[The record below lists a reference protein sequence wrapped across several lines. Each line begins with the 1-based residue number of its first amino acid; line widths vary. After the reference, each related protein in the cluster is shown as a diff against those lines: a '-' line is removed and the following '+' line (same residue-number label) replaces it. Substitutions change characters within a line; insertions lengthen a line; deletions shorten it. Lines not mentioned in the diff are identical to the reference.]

1 MPNTFK
7 VKTKASVPAS
17 LTTIYTVGSS
27 TTAVVLG
34 LALCNK
40 TSSAITASV
49 QLVTDTS
56 DTETNTTVM
65 LLNTVSIPAS
75 TTLEFFGGQ
84 KVVAQTTDVIKVL
97 ASTTSALDATLSI
110 MEIT

>member
-34 LALCNK
+34 LSLCNK
-40 TSSAITASV
+40 SANAITASV

-65 LLNTVSIPAS
+65 LLNTVPIPAS

-84 KVVAQTTDVIKVL
+84 KLVIQTTDVVKVL